1 VHSRSD
7 PARRCQWCGA
17 ALAEGATPVAGIA
30 ACGRCGVASTDPPPS
45 EAELKRAYA
54 GWYRPH
60 EGRFA
65 GPGDVLLRWSR
76 GRLARRLDRIA
87 PPGAIL
93 DVGAGEGALLDA
105 LAARGRVAVG
115 LERDASRPD
124 VRAEELLE
132 VEGTWAAV
140 VLWHALEHLRDA
152 GRALE
157 HAAGLLGDRGV
168 IVIAMPNAESLQAR
182 ALGERWFALDL
193 PRHIVHVPAAALL
206 ERLRGL
212 GLRVERVSQLRGG
225 QAAFGWLH
233 GLVALLPGDLDLYDA
248 IRRPGARRGPLPAR
262 RRAAAL
268 AAGALLLPV
277 AIAFAL
283 AEAALRRGGS
293 VYVEARRV

>member
-1 VHSRSD
+1 
-7 PARRCQWCGA
+7 
-17 ALAEGATPVAGIA
+17 
-30 ACGRCGVASTDPPPS
+30 
-45 EAELKRAYA
+45 
-54 GWYRPH
+54 
-60 EGRFA
+60 
-65 GPGDVLLRWSR
+65 
-76 GRLARRLDRIA
+76 
-87 PPGAIL
+87 
-93 DVGAGEGALLDA
+93 
-105 LAARGRVAVG
+105 
-115 LERDASRPD
+115 
-124 VRAEELLE
+124 
-132 VEGTWAAV
+132 
-140 VLWHALEHLRDA
+140 
-152 GRALE
+152 
-157 HAAGLLGDRGV
+157 
-168 IVIAMPNAESLQAR
+168 VIAMPNAESLQAR
-182 ALGERWFALDL
+182 APGARWFALDL